1 MKKWMGLIVMVV
13 VMTFVMPVS
22 VQASAGKSSI
32 NVYFIA

>member
-22 VQASAGKSSI
+22 VQASAEKAGYILRRKP
-32 NVYFIA
+32 